1 MLKTISKAE
10 FFFLR
15 KIIKPYYQHI
25 MNQPNTLLAKIFGL
39 HKMKLYKSKTKVQ
52 KIYFLIMA
60 NLFSTPLEIDI
71 RYDLKG
77 SFPSKIIN
85 FALIILKFY

>member
-77 SFPSKIIN
+77 SFPS
-85 FALIILKFY
+85 

>member
-1 MLKTISKAE
+1 
-10 FFFLR
+10 
-15 KIIKPYYQHI
+15 
-25 MNQPNTLLAKIFGL
+25 
-39 HKMKLYKSKTKVQ
+39 
-52 KIYFLIMA
+52 MA